1 MLLQRLA
8 RAFQKEGLSFA
19 VAGGY
24 AVALHGAVRGTVDV
38 DVVLKFARRD
48 FLAAEKIFKSLG
60 LISRLPVD
68 AGQVFDFREDYI
80 KNRNLIAWSFH
91 NPANPAE
98 IVDVI
103 ITHDLNKM
111 KIARIKLGNDVIP
124 IVSRRDL
131 IAMKTKSGRP
141 QDIEDVKALEA
152 LG

>member
-1 MLLQRLA
+1 MLINRLA
-8 RAFQKEGLSFA
+8 HAFRSAEVGFA
-19 VAGGY
+19 VVGGY

-38 DVVLKFARRD
+38 DIVLRFARKD
-48 FLAAEKIFKSLG
+48 FLAAEKILKSIG
-60 LISRLPVD
+60 LTSRLPVD

-80 KNRNLIAWSFH
+80 KNRNLVAWSFF

-103 ITHDLNKM
+103 ITHDLGKM
-111 KIARIKLGNDVIP
+111 KIDRIKSGPETIP

-131 IAMKTKSGRP
+131 IAMKRKSGRP
-141 QDIEDVKALEA
+141 QDIEDVKALEE